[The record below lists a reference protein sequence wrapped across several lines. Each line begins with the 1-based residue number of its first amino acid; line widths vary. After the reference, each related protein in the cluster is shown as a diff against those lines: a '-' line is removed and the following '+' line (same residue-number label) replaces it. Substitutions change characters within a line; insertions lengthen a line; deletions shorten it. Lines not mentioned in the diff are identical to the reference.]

1 MRSTRSLD
9 FVHGN
14 VCVRVSPLHE
24 FPLRC
29 RTSGSLTTLAR
40 YCPPQFFETAP
51 HPERQVGVA
60 VSAPLAFALIQV
72 ACSFHAVTET
82 VAARVGKLCPR
93 VTLGGFKFTESAM
106 NTTPAANTK

>member
-82 VAARVGKLCPR
+82 RCRARRK
-93 VTLGGFKFTESAM
+93 TLPESDPWGAS
-106 NTTPAANTK
+106 NSLNPP